1 MDALQLKRQVD
12 EMIAEGRYEDIKD
25 TLLTYKDTTEH
36 DNDLAMVC
44 YLCTIYEQE
53 KAAGQETLFSKV
65 SDMEELLR
73 RYTALKF
80 YLRRIDFG
88 VMDEAEL
95 FYQFLS
101 QNRVSSYELVRAMD
115 FGVVHRERVL
125 QMMNGGMQG
134 GARDAECARDGAE
147 SDNVEEPGGCR
158 TGFDENDGAQSVC
171 FIICTNNPVYAEE
184 CIYYIRHLNVPEGFR
199 TEILT
204 VEEAASL
211 AAGYNEAMQCSKA
224 KYKVYLHHDTF
235 IVNPDFIKDCV
246 NIFQGNPQIGML
258 GNVGVKTMPASGVMW
273 DADRYGMVYEQHIY
287 ETELLANTF
296 DSALAYLEVDAIDGF
311 LMVTQYDLPWREDLF
326 DKWDFYDCS
335 QSMEFIRH
343 GYRVVV
349 PNMKAPWCVHDCGFI
364 NLSNYEMER
373 RKFVEEYLSGR

>member
-1 MDALQLKRQVD
+1 MGIDMDALQIKRQVN
-12 EMIAEGRYEDIKD
+12 EMIAGGRYDDIKE
-25 TLLTYKDTTEH
+25 TLLSWKDTTEH
-36 DNDLAMVC
+36 DNELAMLC

-65 SDMEELLR
+65 SDMEELLG

-88 VMDEAEL
+88 VIDEIGM
-95 FYQFLS
+95 FFQFLS
-101 QNRVSSYELVRAMD
+101 HNQVSSYELLRVMD
-115 FGVVHRERVL
+115 FCVVHRERVL
-125 QMMNGGMQG
+125 QVMNGGVQWE
-134 GARDAECARDGAE
+134 AAGAE
-147 SDNVEEPGGCR
+147 RTQEEIGGDSAVS
-158 TGFDENDGAQSVC
+158 GNNEIC

-184 CIYYIRHLNVPEGFR
+184 CIYYIKRLNVPEGFR

-211 AAGYNEAMQCSKA
+211 AAGYNEAMQCSQA

-235 IVNPDFIKDCV
+235 IVNPDFIKDCLD
-246 NIFQGNPQIGML
+246 IFLGNPQIGML
-258 GNVGVKTMPASGVMW
+258 GNVGVKNMPASGVMW
-273 DADRYGMVYEQHIY
+273 DADRYGMLYEQHIY
-287 ETELLANTF
+287 ETELLSNAF
-296 DSALAYLEVDAIDGF
+296 DPALPYLEVDAIDGF

-335 QSMEFIRH
+335 QSMEFIRQ

-364 NLSNYEMER
+364 NLENYDTER
-373 RKFVEEYLSGR
+373 QKYVAEYLGER

>member
-1 MDALQLKRQVD
+1 MGIDMDALQLKRQVN
-12 EMIAEGRYEDIKD
+12 EMIAGGRYDDIKE
-25 TLLTYKDTTEH
+25 TLLSWKDTTEH
-36 DNDLAMVC
+36 DNELAMLC

-65 SDMEELLR
+65 SDMEELLG

-88 VMDEAEL
+88 VIDEIGM
-95 FYQFLS
+95 FFQFLS
-101 QNRVSSYELVRAMD
+101 HNQVSSYELLRVMD
-115 FGVVHRERVL
+115 FCVVHRERVL
-125 QMMNGGMQG
+125 QVMNGGVQWE
-134 GARDAECARDGAE
+134 AAGAE
-147 SDNVEEPGGCR
+147 RTQEEIGGDSAVS
-158 TGFDENDGAQSVC
+158 GNNEIC

-184 CIYYIRHLNVPEGFR
+184 CIYYIKRLNVPEGFR

-211 AAGYNEAMQCSKA
+211 AAGYNEAMQCSQA

-235 IVNPDFIKDCV
+235 IVNPDFIKDCLD
-246 NIFQGNPQIGML
+246 IFLGNPQIGML
-258 GNVGVKTMPASGVMW
+258 GNVGVKNMPASGVMW
-273 DADRYGMVYEQHIY
+273 DADRYGMLYEQHIY
-287 ETELLANTF
+287 ETELLSNAF
-296 DSALAYLEVDAIDGF
+296 DPALPYLEVDAIDGF

-335 QSMEFIRH
+335 QSMEFIRQ

-364 NLSNYEMER
+364 NLENYDTER
-373 RKFVEEYLSGR
+373 QKYVAEYLGER